1 MTNKRVIK
9 AWYQRTDGN
18 KNETKRTEITELF
31 YDTPRVISEELTVTI
46 STASKNKGSVIAI
59 LLTSIKTEGNSH

>member
-1 MTNKRVIK
+1 MKQMTNKRVIK

-31 YDTPRVISEELTVTI
+31 YDTPRVILEELTVSI
-46 STASKNKGSVIAI
+46 STASKNKG
-59 LLTSIKTEGNSH
+59 